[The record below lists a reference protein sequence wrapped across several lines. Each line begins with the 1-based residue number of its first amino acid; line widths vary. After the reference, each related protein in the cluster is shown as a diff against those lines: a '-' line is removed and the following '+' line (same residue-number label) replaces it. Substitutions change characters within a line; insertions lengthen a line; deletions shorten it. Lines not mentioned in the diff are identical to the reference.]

1 MEADTFQILP
11 WPPMSQETLPDFEF
25 IRILR
30 VGRWTDTSGLS
41 LANVHLRRVPTGAME
56 LLPGSVAAE

>member
-1 MEADTFQILP
+1 
-11 WPPMSQETLPDFEF
+11 MSQETLPDFEF
-25 IRILR
+25 LRILR